1 MANTPVKSRE
11 TPENLAA
18 IAVNNP
24 SFVPTLISSLAAK
37 DSSKYAYAKALN
49 LLSASHPNLLY
60 PHFDYFVGLLNS
72 RYKILKWNA
81 IFILANLTTVDV
93 EHKFDGVFDE
103 YYHHLWDGDLI
114 TAANIVGA
122 SGKIAVARPDLRDKI
137 TSEIL
142 KVDVIPL
149 PTTECREIARG
160 KALLAFTEYSASL
173 DENNFVNGF
182 IQRCLQSRRPATR
195 KKAEGLLKKVRDK

>member
-1 MANTPVKSRE
+1 MANTPVKNKE
-11 TPENLAA
+11 TPEELAA
-18 IAVNNP
+18 MAVNNP
-24 SFVPTLISSLAAK
+24 SFVSALISSLAAK
-37 DSSKYAYAKALN
+37 DSSKYACAKALS
-49 LLSASHPNLLY
+49 LLSASYPNLLY
-60 PHFDYFVGLLNS
+60 PHFDYFVSLLNS

-81 IFILANLTTVDV
+81 ILILANLIPIDM
-93 EHKFDGVFDE
+93 ERKFDAVFDE

-122 SGKIAVARPDLRDKI
+122 SGKIALARPDLRDKI

-142 KVDVIPL
+142 KVDIIPL

-160 KALLAFTEYSASL
+160 KALLAFTEYSANL
-173 DENNFVNGF
+173 DENKFVNEF
-182 IQRCLQSRRPATR
+182 IQHCLQSRRAATR

>member
-1 MANTPVKSRE
+1 MANTTVKSKE
-11 TPENLAA
+11 TPEKLAA
-18 IAVNNP
+18 TAVNNP
-24 SFVPTLISSLAAK
+24 SFVATLISSLAAK
-37 DSSKYAYAKALN
+37 DSSKYAYAKALS
-49 LLSASHPNLLY
+49 LLAAKYPNLLY
-60 PHFDYFVGLLNS
+60 PHFDYFVSLLNS

-81 IFILANLTTVDV
+81 ILILANLITIDV
-93 EHKFDGVFDE
+93 EHKFDRVFDE

-122 SGKIAVARPDLRDKI
+122 SGKIALARPDLRDKI

-160 KALLAFTEYSASL
+160 KALLAFTEYYANL
-173 DENNFVNGF
+173 DENEFENEF
-182 IQRCLQSRRPATR
+182 IRRCLQSRRPATR
-195 KKAEGLLKKVRDK
+195 KKAEGLLKKARDK

>member
-1 MANTPVKSRE
+1 MANTPVKSKE
-11 TPENLAA
+11 TPEKLAST
-18 IAVNNP
+18 AVNNP

-37 DSSKYAYAKALN
+37 DSSKYAYAKALS
-49 LLSASHPNLLY
+49 LLSANYPNLLY
-60 PHFDYFVGLLNS
+60 PHFDYFVSLLNS

-81 IFILANLTTVDV
+81 ILILANLIIIDV

-160 KALLAFTEYSASL
+160 KALLTFKEYSANL
-173 DENNFVNGF
+173 DENKLVNEF
-182 IQRCLQSRRPATR
+182 IQHCLQSRRPATR
-195 KKAEGLLKKVRDK
+195 KKAEGLLKKVPGK